1 MSDILWS
8 EKTPVEQTGN
18 PNPVDV
24 KIAQGFE
31 DRFLLYQ
38 TADMIKKIPTM
49 WILLDRTTGTQHMLY
64 GEGWEGAELK
74 AGSRIPGILSKGA

>member
-8 EKTPVEQTGN
+8 EKTPVKQARKRKR
-18 PNPVDV
+18 VDV

-31 DRFLLYQ
+31 ERFLLYQ

-49 WILLDRTTGTQHMLY
+49 WVLYDQTTGTQHLLY

-74 AGSRIPGILSKGA
+74 AASRIERVLAGA